1 MSDELIFL
9 VNTFCTFFLTGLIW
23 VIQLVHYPSFR
34 FVKEPDFAA
43 FHRHH
48 SFSIGVIVM
57 PLMITELI
65 TSFLLFL
72 SDSWFGYQAIG
83 FYLVVLI
90 WISTAALSV
99 PAHASLGSGRNPEAI
114 EKLISTNWFR
124 TLFWTIKSAIGLLL
138 VYKLIA

>member
-1 MSDELIFL
+1 
-9 VNTFCTFFLTGLIW
+9 
-23 VIQLVHYPSFR
+23 
-34 FVKEPDFAA
+34 
-43 FHRHH
+43 
-48 SFSIGVIVM
+48 M

-90 WISTAALSV
+90 WISTAVLSV
-99 PAHASLGSGRNPEAI
+99 PAHASLGSARNPEAI

-124 TLFWTIKSAIGLLL
+124 TLFWTIKSAIGLFL